1 MNLLIEN
8 FLEMLSVE
16 RAASNNT
23 LSAYKRD
30 LMDFYDFLKK
40 RKIEIKTVDSG
51 IIREYLNKIN
61 TSGIMNSTSARKLS
75 SLRQFYKFLC
85 QESIIPINPL
95 NGIESPKLGRS
106 LPKLISEEEIMQL
119 IEYLRSVLGDK
130 NLKYSKL
137 FQYQR
142 FLCQIEILYSTKK

>member
-51 IIREYLNKIN
+51 IIREYLNPK
-61 TSGIMNSTSARKLS
+61 TGGIV
-75 SLRQFYKFLC
+75 
-85 QESIIPINPL
+85 NP
-95 NGIESPKLGRS
+95 
-106 LPKLISEEEIMQL
+106 
-119 IEYLRSVLGDK
+119 
-130 NLKYSKL
+130 
-137 FQYQR
+137 
-142 FLCQIEILYSTKK
+142 